1 MHVSKRSH
9 DLNLLEVTSAEDPNE
24 SWHAGGTLAASK
36 QHQAARQDATKYLSL
51 LESGGGEK
59 CRAWTFNPARL
70 VSITAALPGR
80 RRWRFFGALL
90 VATSSRD
97 SHSTC
102 RKPELVAR
110 RRFCEGN

>member
-51 LESGGGEK
+51 LESGGDEG
-59 CRAWTFNPARL
+59 CRPWTFNPL
-70 VSITAALPGR
+70 VGGSIPPRPTSNYLKNKHFFAFR
-80 RRWRFFGALL
+80 R
-90 VATSSRD
+90 V
-97 SHSTC
+97 
-102 RKPELVAR
+102 
-110 RRFCEGN
+110 GNGL